1 LQHNDGKRLFLPLTL
16 EMGSWVWLRKSPRH
30 IFMRHGLFHPMLPH
44 RQQRTL
50 RRHLI
55 LFDFLYR
62 SLLNPHNWAIVDAT
76 QKQAYQQQ
84 ALGLWYE

>member
-1 LQHNDGKRLFLPLTL
+1 
-16 EMGSWVWLRKSPRH
+16 
-30 IFMRHGLFHPMLPH
+30 MRHGLFHPMLPH

-62 SLLNPHNWAIVDAT
+62 SLLNPRNWAIVDAT